1 MKAGII
7 VIFTVLLISLGY
19 ILSISP
25 YYGSAIILL
34 LVFLIALGVYIFHLY
49 FSTKD
54 TAFTLFMFLIGGIA
68 AQTRNFTYISVGPIF
83 ITEFVMIFLIL
94 AIITRLSIS
103 QRCNVIRGY
112 YPNILS
118 KILIVY
124 FGGGLI
130 YLTYNLLSLNEL
142 DFIECLRNFS
152 LVYYSLFFFIAYFLF
167 KELTIEKINK
177 LFLTILFANTLR
189 GIVVIIMYILNLE
202 TFIPKDGGIIGGPS
216 SLISVFASLIAFHY
230 LTFNK
235 KWKLIYVSL
244 FIANLFFTFLS
255 GHRSSYIA
263 LAVSLL
269 VYLLL
274 LRRIRLVLPLSLA
287 VFLLFVLS
295 DFFKHI
301 IPLFGDI
308 FQRIIYNVNQL
319 VYERISD
326 PNAQWRYLYWS
337 NVIREV
343 TLKPWGLGFDY
354 SLSKLAPWEVWAERP
369 SELAFRA
376 SIRLDP
382 HNSYIA
388 ILARVGFWGFLIF
401 LSALIL
407 YVVAAIRASRSLNDE
422 RKFYALTIFSLF
434 VAVATFANFNVT
446 LEGPYHGIFFW
457 IFMGISMAIYSHKY
471 R

>member
-1 MKAGII
+1 MKIGII
-7 VIFTVLLISLGY
+7 AIVAVLLISLGY

-68 AQTRNFTYISVGPIF
+68 AQTRNFAYIRVGPIF
-83 ITEFVMIFLIL
+83 ITEFIMIFLIL

-103 QRCNVIRGY
+103 QSYNVIRGY

-130 YLTYNLLSLNEL
+130 YLTYDLLSLNEVDL
-142 DFIECLRNFS
+142 IECLRNFS

-177 LFLTILFANTLR
+177 FFLTILFANTLR
-189 GIVVIIMYILNLE
+189 GIVVIIMYILHLE
-202 TFIPKDGGIIGGPS
+202 TFIPQDGGIIGGAA
-216 SLISVFASLIAFHY
+216 SLISVFSSLIAFHY
-230 LTFNK
+230 LTFSEK
-235 KWKLIYVSL
+235 GKLIYISL
-244 FIANLFFTFLS
+244 FIANIFFTFLS
-255 GHRSSYIA
+255 GHRSAYVA

-269 VYLLL
+269 IYLLL
-274 LRRIRLVLPLSLA
+274 LKRIKLVLLLSFA
-287 VFLLFVLS
+287 IFLLFTLLS
-295 DFFKHI
+295 LFKQVT
-301 IPLFGDI
+301 PLFEDAI
-308 FQRIIYNVNQL
+308 SRIIYNISEL
-319 VYERISD
+319 AYEKLND
-326 PNAQWRYLYWS
+326 PNTYWRYLYWN
-337 NVIREV
+337 NVIQEV
-343 TLKPWGLGFDY
+343 VLKPWGLGFDY

-376 SIRLDP
+376 SVRLDP

-388 ILARVGFWGFLIF
+388 ILARVGFLGFLIF
-401 LSALIL
+401 LSALII
-407 YVVAAIRASRSLNDE
+407 YVVAAIRALRSLNGE
-422 RKFYALTIFSLF
+422 RKFYILTIFSCF
-434 VAVATFANFNVT
+434 IAVATFANFNVT

-457 IFMGISMAIYSHKY
+457 IFMGVSMAIYSHKY